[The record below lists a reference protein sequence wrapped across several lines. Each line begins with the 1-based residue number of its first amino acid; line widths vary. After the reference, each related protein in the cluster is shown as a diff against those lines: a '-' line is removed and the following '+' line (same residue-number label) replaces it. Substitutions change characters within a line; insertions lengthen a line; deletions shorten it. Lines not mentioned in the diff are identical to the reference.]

1 VLLVQRDLGEC
12 VELLDEMERNQKMLE
27 DENATLKAEL
37 HRLSVILA
45 ARETELLKLKG
56 ITAAE
61 ESF

>member
-1 VLLVQRDLGEC
+1 
-12 VELLDEMERNQKMLE
+12 MERNQKALE
-27 DENATLKAEL
+27 DENAALKAEL

-45 ARETELLKLKG
+45 ARENELLKLKG